1 MLVCAF
7 QLILAPAT
15 IDHDRIRRLLYMK
28 TKIVCWFTVFLAG
41 SLLAKEY
48 HPVAVS
54 DVTWTA
60 LGTNEDNSLPIG
72 NGDLAANVWT
82 ESNGDIVLLLAKA
95 DAWSENGQLLKLGRV
110 RVKLDPN
117 PFAGATDFSET
128 LQLESAEIQI
138 KGGGCTAQIWVD
150 ANHPVVHVDVRGDNA
165 VQMTAASEI
174 WRTKTYHL
182 SPHAVSQAGFFEW
195 GNNPEGLDFDA
206 DTTLAA
212 QNGQVTWCHFNSH
225 SIYPLVFQQENLGSL
240 LPKYPDPLL
249 HRCFGVAMKGTKL
262 ASIDNQTL
270 KSSAPAKSLR
280 LDLYALTEQ
289 ADSPAAWQTA
299 LKQTVSSSDSTAIK
313 SAHKAHLKW
322 WNAFWNRSW
331 IQIEGTREAQ
341 QVSQS
346 YAIQRYLTACA
357 GRGAQPIKFNGSLF
371 TVGHDLPDDST
382 STEGNHDPDYRAWGA
397 SFWNQNTRQVYW
409 PLIASGDYDLL
420 APWFNMYVSAL
431 PLAKD
436 RTQEYFHHDGGI
448 FIETIYFWGLPNVND
463 FGWNNPGPELQSEW
477 MRYHVQ
483 GTLEVLAQM
492 LDRYDYTQDTD
503 FARTNILPLADAAI
517 TYYDQ
522 HWKRGDDGKI
532 RMSPSQSIETYQVD
546 AVNPTPDVAALMST
560 LPRLLALPSDL
571 SSDSQRNLWTKV
583 LKDLPPLPMGTTAK
597 GKLPPKGQGDTDGK
611 RVILPAEQYG
621 GTHNSENPELYTV
634 FPYQL
639 YGVGKPDLQMARDT
653 YAARLFPFNYCWG
666 QDGEEAALL
675 GLTGEAQKAVLREFT
690 SYGHQQFPWF
700 WSKNSDW
707 IPDMDNGGAGMET
720 LQFMLMQCDGKRIQ
734 LAPAWPGNWTADF
747 KLNAPYRTTVSGHV
761 ENGKITNLIVVPSSR
776 ARDVV
781 IIQAE

>member
-1 MLVCAF
+1 
-7 QLILAPAT
+7 
-15 IDHDRIRRLLYMK
+15 MK
-28 TKIVCWFTVFLAG
+28 TTIVCLFAAFMAC
-41 SLLAKEY
+41 SLMAKEN
-48 HPVAVS
+48 HSVAANDVS
-54 DVTWTA
+54 WTA
-60 LGTNEDNSLPIG
+60 LGTNENNSLPIG

-110 RVKLDPN
+110 RIKLDPN
-117 PFAGATDFSET
+117 PFVGATNFSET
-128 LQLESAEIQI
+128 LKLESSEIEI
-138 KGGGCTAQIWVD
+138 KGGGCMAQIWVD
-150 ANHPVVHVDVRGDNA
+150 ANHPVVHAEVHGGTP
-165 VQMTAASEI
+165 VQITATSEV

-182 SPHAVSQAGFFEW
+182 NPHAVSQAGFFEW
-195 GNNPEGLDFDA
+195 GSNPDGLDFDA
-206 DTTLAA
+206 DTTLPA

-225 SIYPLVFQQENLGSL
+225 SIYPLVFQKENLESL
-240 LPKYPDPLL
+240 LAKYPDPLW
-249 HRCFGVAMKGTKL
+249 HRCFGVTMKGTKL
-262 ASIDNQTL
+262 VTVDNQTL
-270 KSSAPAKSLR
+270 KSSAATKSLR
-280 LDLYALTEQ
+280 LDLYALTQQ

-299 LKQTVSSSDSTAIK
+299 LEQVVRSTDSQSVK
-313 SAHKAHLKW
+313 SAHRAHVKW

-331 IQIEGTREAQ
+331 IQIEGTPEAQ
-341 QVSQS
+341 KVSQS
-346 YAIQRYLTACA
+346 YAIQRYMTACA
-357 GRGAQPIKFNGSLF
+357 GRGAQPVKFNGSLF
-371 TVGHDLPDDST
+371 SVGHDLSDGAT

-420 APWFNMYVSAL
+420 APWFNMYISAL

-436 RTQEYFHHDGGI
+436 RTQQYFHHDGGI
-448 FIETIYFWGLPNVND
+448 FIEAIYFWGLPNVND
-463 FGWNNPGPELQSEW
+463 FGWNNQGPELQSEW

-492 LDRYDYTQDTD
+492 LDRYDNTQDAE
-503 FARTNILPLADAAI
+503 FARTNIVPLADAAI

-546 AVNPTPDVAALMST
+546 AVNPTPDIAALMNV
-560 LPRLLALPSDL
+560 LPRLLALPSGLGGDA
-571 SSDSQRNLWTKV
+571 QRKLWTKV

-597 GKLPPKGQGDTDGK
+597 GKLPPKGHGDTDGK
-611 RVILPAEQYG
+611 RVILPAEKYG
-621 GTHNSENPELYTV
+621 GTHNTENPELYTV

-639 YGVGKPDLQMARDT
+639 YGAGKPDLQMARDT
-653 YAARLFPFNYCWG
+653 YAARLFPFNICWG

-675 GLTGEAQKAVLREFT
+675 GLTSDAQKDVAREFT

-700 WSKNSDW
+700 WAKNNDW
-707 IPDMDNGGAGMET
+707 IPDMDNGGGAMET

-761 ENGKITNLIVVPSSR
+761 ENGKITNLKVVPHSR
-776 ARDVV
+776 AKDVV
-781 IIQAE
+781 MVQAE

>member
-110 RVKLDPN
+110 RIKFDPN

-206 DTTLAA
+206 DTTLPA

-299 LKQTVSSSDSTAIK
+299 LKQTVSSSDSTSIK

-747 KLNAPYRTTVSGHV
+747 KLSAPYRTTVSGHV
-761 ENGKITNLIVVPSSR
+761 ENGKITNLKVVPSSR
-776 ARDVV
+776 AKDVV
-781 IIQAE
+781 MVQAE

>member
-15 IDHDRIRRLLYMK
+15 IDHDRIRWLLYMK

-117 PFAGATDFSET
+117 PFVGATDFSET

-206 DTTLAA
+206 DTTLPA

-299 LKQTVSSSDSTAIK
+299 LKQTVSSSDSTSIK

-761 ENGKITNLIVVPSSR
+761 ENGKITNLKVVPSSR
-776 ARDVV
+776 AKDVV
-781 IIQAE
+781 IVQAE